1 MPRLRTIAAIAL
13 IAAIPLSSALAQGG
27 FPNKPI
33 RFVVG
38 AAPGGANDI
47 MARTVAAGMN
57 LGQPVVVENQAGAAA
72 TISAATVAKAP
83 PDGHTLLL
91 VSQSVL
97 TVSPIL
103 NKVTTFDGMRD
114 FTGVALFGS
123 APLILVVHPSNPANS
138 VQDIVAMAKA
148 KPGELSFG
156 SGGVGTTPFMAGTL
170 LGLMTGTK
178 YTSIPFKGE
187 QPSMT
192 EIMGGRLTMMFGNAA
207 AALPHMKSGR
217 LKGLAITSPARAAIA
232 PEMRTVS
239 ESGVPG
245 FEIATWLGMAAP
257 AATPPAVV
265 AQLNKEVQRVL
276 QQADVRER
284 LHGMGFT
291 LSTFSADEFTR
302 FIRAEHQKWSKVI
315 RDADIKAE

>member
-1 MPRLRTIAAIAL
+1 MKRTFVGLVLAMATAA
-13 IAAIPLSSALAQGG
+13 AAAQS
-27 FPNKPI
+27 FPSKPI
-33 RFVVG
+33 RFIVG

-47 MARTVAAGMN
+47 MARTISGAMN
-57 LGQPVVVENQAGAAA
+57 LGQPVIVENQAGAAA
-72 TISAATVAKAP
+72 TISAGTVAKSA

-103 NKVTTFDGMRD
+103 NKVTTYEMKD

-123 APLILVVHPSNPANS
+123 APLVLVVHPANPANS

-156 SGGVGTTPFMAGTL
+156 SGGIGTTPFMAGTL

-178 YTSIPFKGE
+178 YISVPFKGE

-207 AALPHMKSGR
+207 AALPHVKNGR
-217 LKGLAITSPARAAIA
+217 LKSLAITSPARVSIA
-232 PEMRTVS
+232 PDLPTVA
-239 ESGVPG
+239 ESGIPG

-265 AQLNKEVQRVL
+265 ARLNAEVLRVL
-276 QQADVRER
+276 QQPDVQQR
-284 LHGMGFT
+284 LHAMGFT
-291 LSTFSADEFTR
+291 LSSFSAEEFTR
-302 FIRAEHQKWSKVI
+302 FIRAEHEKWSKVI
-315 RDADIKAE
+315 RDADIKAD

>member
-1 MPRLRTIAAIAL
+1 MKRTFAGLVLAMAAAT
-13 IAAIPLSSALAQGG
+13 AAAQS
-27 FPNKPI
+27 FPSKPI
-33 RFVVG
+33 RFIVG

-47 MARTVAAGMN
+47 MARIIAGAMN

-72 TISAATVAKAP
+72 TISAGTVAKSA

-103 NKVTTFDGMRD
+103 NKITTYENKD

-123 APLILVVHPSNPANS
+123 APLVLVVHPSNPANS
-138 VQDIVAMAKA
+138 VQDIVAMARA

-156 SGGVGTTPFMAGTL
+156 SGGIGTTPFMAGTL

-178 YTSIPFKGE
+178 YISVPFKGE
-187 QPSMT
+187 QPSMN

-207 AALPHMKSGR
+207 AALPHVKNGR
-217 LKGLAITSPARAAIA
+217 LKSLAITSPARVSIA
-232 PEMRTVS
+232 PDLPTVA
-239 ESGVPG
+239 ESGIPG

-257 AATPPAVV
+257 AATPPAIV
-265 AQLNKEVQRVL
+265 ARLNAEVLRVL
-276 QQADVRER
+276 QQPDVQQRTQA
-284 LHGMGFT
+284 MGFT
-291 LSTFSADEFTR
+291 LSSFSAEQFTR
-302 FIRAEHQKWSKVI
+302 FIRAEHEKWSKVI
-315 RDADIKAE
+315 RDADIKAD

>member
-1 MPRLRTIAAIAL
+1 MKRIFIGL
-13 IAAIPLSSALAQGG
+13 ALALAAAAAAAQS
-27 FPNKPI
+27 FPSRPI
-33 RFVVG
+33 RFIVG

-47 MARTVAAGMN
+47 MARTVAAAMS

-72 TISAATVAKAP
+72 TISAATVAKSA

-103 NKVTTFDGMRD
+103 NKTTTFDSMKD
-114 FTGVALFGS
+114 FTGVALFGA
-123 APLILVVHPSNPANS
+123 APLVLVVHPSNPANS

-156 SGGVGTTPFMAGTL
+156 SGGIGTTPFMAGTL

-178 YTSIPFKGE
+178 YTSVPFKGE
-187 QPSMT
+187 QPSMN

-207 AALPHMKSGR
+207 AALPHVKNGR
-217 LKGLAITSPARAAIA
+217 LKSLAITSPARVAIA
-232 PEMRTVS
+232 PELPTVA

-257 AATPPAVV
+257 SATPPAIV
-265 AQLNKEVQRVL
+265 ARLNAEVLRVL
-276 QQADVRER
+276 QQPDVQQR
-284 LHGMGFT
+284 LHAMGFT
-291 LSTFSADEFTR
+291 LSAYSAEEFTR
-302 FIRAEHQKWSKVI
+302 FIRAEHEKWSKVI
-315 RDADIKAE
+315 RDADIRAE

>member
-1 MPRLRTIAAIAL
+1 MRLLGL
-13 IAAIPLSSALAQGG
+13 IAGLLLAATAAAQT
-27 FPNKPI
+27 FPSKPI
-33 RFVVG
+33 RFIVG

-47 MARTVAAGMN
+47 MARTVAGAMN

-72 TISAATVAKAP
+72 TISAATVAKSA

-103 NKVTTFDGMRD
+103 NKITTYENKD

-123 APLILVVHPSNPANS
+123 APLVLVVHPSNPANS
-138 VQDIVAMAKA
+138 VQDIIAMAKA

-156 SGGVGTTPFMAGTL
+156 SGGIGTTPFMAGTL

-178 YTSIPFKGE
+178 YISVPFKGE
-187 QPSMT
+187 QPSMN

-207 AALPHMKSGR
+207 AALPHVKNGR
-217 LKGLAITSPARAAIA
+217 LKSLAITSPTRASIA
-232 PEMRTVS
+232 PDLPTVA

-257 AATPPAVV
+257 AATPPAIVSR
-265 AQLNKEVQRVL
+265 LNAEVLRVL
-276 QQADVRER
+276 QQPDVQQR
-284 LHGMGFT
+284 LHAMGFT
-291 LSTFSADEFTR
+291 LSSYSPEAFTR
-302 FIRAEHQKWSKVI
+302 FIRAEHEKWSKVI
-315 RDADIKAE
+315 RDADIRGE

>member
-1 MPRLRTIAAIAL
+1 
-13 IAAIPLSSALAQGG
+13 
-27 FPNKPI
+27 
-33 RFVVG
+33 
-38 AAPGGANDI
+38 
-47 MARTVAAGMN
+47 
-57 LGQPVVVENQAGAAA
+57 
-72 TISAATVAKAP
+72 
-83 PDGHTLLL
+83 
-91 VSQSVL
+91 
-97 TVSPIL
+97 
-103 NKVTTFDGMRD
+103 MRD

-148 KPGELSFG
+148 KPGVLNFG
-156 SGGVGTTPFMAGTL
+156 SGGIGTTPFMAGTL

-178 YTSIPFKGE
+178 YTSVPFKGE

-207 AALPHMKSGR
+207 AALPHIKNGR
-217 LKGLAITSPARAAIA
+217 LKGLAITSPTRSAIA

-265 AQLNKEVQRVL
+265 VRLNAEVQRVL

-291 LSTFSADEFTR
+291 LSGFSPDEFTH
-302 FIRAEHQKWSKVI
+302 FIHEEHQKWSKVI
-315 RDADIKAE
+315 RDADIRAE

>member
-1 MPRLRTIAAIAL
+1 MKRSFVGLVLAMAAAT
-13 IAAIPLSSALAQGG
+13 AAAQS
-27 FPNKPI
+27 FPSKPI
-33 RFVVG
+33 RFIVG

-47 MARTVAAGMN
+47 MARTIAGAMN
-57 LGQPVVVENQAGAAA
+57 LGQPVIVENQAGAAA
-72 TISAATVAKAP
+72 TISAGTVAKSA

-103 NKVTTFDGMRD
+103 NKITTYEMKD

-123 APLILVVHPSNPANS
+123 APLVLVVHPSNPANS

-156 SGGVGTTPFMAGTL
+156 SGGIGTTPFMAGTL
-170 LGLMTGTK
+170 LGLMTGTR
-178 YTSIPFKGE
+178 YISVPFKGE
-187 QPSMT
+187 QPSMN

-207 AALPHMKSGR
+207 AALPHVKNGR
-217 LKGLAITSPARAAIA
+217 LKGLAITSPARVSIA
-232 PEMRTVS
+232 PDLPTVA

-257 AATPPAVV
+257 SATPPAIV
-265 AQLNKEVQRVL
+265 ARLNAEVLRVL
-276 QQADVRER
+276 QQPDVQQR
-284 LHGMGFT
+284 LHAMGFT
-291 LSTFSADEFTR
+291 LSSFSAEQFTR
-302 FIRAEHQKWSKVI
+302 FIRAEHEKWSKVI
-315 RDADIKAE
+315 RDADIKAD

>member
-1 MPRLRTIAAIAL
+1 MSSRLIPIASVALLTAISPA
-13 IAAIPLSSALAQGG
+13 ALAQGS
-27 FPNKPI
+27 FPTKPV
-33 RFVVG
+33 RFIVG

-47 MARTVAAGMN
+47 MARTVAGAMT
-57 LGQPVVVENQAGAAA
+57 LEHPVVVENQAGAAA

-103 NKVTTFDGMRD
+103 NKVTTFEPMKD

-123 APLILVVHPSNPANS
+123 APLILVVNPANPARS

-178 YTSIPFKGE
+178 YISIPFKGE

-207 AALPHMKSGR
+207 AALPHIKSGR
-217 LKGLAITSPARAAIA
+217 LKGLAITSPTRATIA
-232 PEMRTVS
+232 PDLPTVA

-257 AATPPAVV
+257 AATPPATI
-265 AQLNKEVQRVL
+265 ARLNAEVRRVL
-276 QQADVRER
+276 EQPGVRER

-291 LSTFSADEFTR
+291 LSSLSAEEFTR

-315 RDADIKAE
+315 KDADIKAE

>member
-1 MPRLRTIAAIAL
+1 MSSRLIPIASVALLTAISPA
-13 IAAIPLSSALAQGG
+13 ALAQGS
-27 FPNKPI
+27 FPTKPV
-33 RFVVG
+33 RFIVG

-47 MARTVAAGMN
+47 MARTVAGAMT
-57 LGQPVVVENQAGAAA
+57 LEHPVVVENQAGAAA

-103 NKVTTFDGMRD
+103 NKVTTFEPMKD

-123 APLILVVHPSNPANS
+123 APLILVVNPANPARS

-178 YTSIPFKGE
+178 YISIPFKGE

-207 AALPHMKSGR
+207 AALPHIKSGR
-217 LKGLAITSPARAAIA
+217 LKGLAITSPTRAAIA
-232 PEMRTVS
+232 PDLPTVA

-257 AATPPAVV
+257 AATPPATI
-265 AQLNKEVQRVL
+265 ARLNAEVRRVL
-276 QQADVRER
+276 EQPGVRER

-291 LSTFSADEFTR
+291 LSSLSAEEFTR

-315 RDADIKAE
+315 KDADIKAE

>member
-1 MPRLRTIAAIAL
+1 MKRSFAGLALAMIAAT
-13 IAAIPLSSALAQGG
+13 AAAQS
-27 FPNKPI
+27 FPSKPI
-33 RFVVG
+33 RFIVG

-47 MARTVAAGMN
+47 MARTIAGAMN

-72 TISAATVAKAP
+72 TISAGTVAKSA

-103 NKVTTFDGMRD
+103 NKITTYDSMKD

-123 APLILVVHPSNPANS
+123 APLVLVVHPSNPANS

-156 SGGVGTTPFMAGTL
+156 SGGIGTTPFMAGTL

-178 YTSIPFKGE
+178 YISVPFKGE
-187 QPSMT
+187 QPSMN

-207 AALPHMKSGR
+207 AALPHVKNGR
-217 LKGLAITSPARAAIA
+217 LKSLAITSPARVSIA
-232 PEMRTVS
+232 PDLPTVA

-257 AATPPAVV
+257 SATPPAIV
-265 AQLNKEVQRVL
+265 ARLNAEVLRVL
-276 QQADVRER
+276 RQPDVQQR
-284 LHGMGFT
+284 LHAMGFT
-291 LSTFSADEFTR
+291 LSSFSAEEFTR
-302 FIRAEHQKWSKVI
+302 FIRAEHEKWSKVI

>member
-1 MPRLRTIAAIAL
+1 MNRSFIGLLLAA
-13 IAAIPLSSALAQGG
+13 AAATASAQGN
-27 FPNKPI
+27 FPSKPI
-33 RFVVG
+33 RFIVG

-47 MARTVAAGMN
+47 MARTIAGAMN

-72 TISAATVAKAP
+72 TISAGTVAKSA

-103 NKVTTFDGMRD
+103 NKITTYEMKD

-123 APLILVVHPSNPANS
+123 APLVLVVHPSNPANS

-156 SGGVGTTPFMAGTL
+156 SGGIGTTPFMAGTL
-170 LGLMTGTK
+170 LGLMTATR
-178 YTSIPFKGE
+178 YISVPFKGE
-187 QPSMT
+187 QPSMN

-207 AALPHMKSGR
+207 AALPHVRNGR
-217 LKGLAITSPARAAIA
+217 LKSLAITSPARVPIA
-232 PEMRTVS
+232 PDLPAVA
-239 ESGVPG
+239 ESVPG

-257 AATPPAVV
+257 SATPPAVI
-265 AQLNKEVQRVL
+265 ARLNAEVLRVL
-276 QQADVRER
+276 KQPDVQQR
-284 LHGMGFT
+284 LHAMGFT
-291 LSTFSADEFTR
+291 LSSFSAEEFTR
-302 FIRAEHQKWSKVI
+302 FIRAEHEKWSKVI
-315 RDADIKAE
+315 RDADIKAD

>member
-1 MPRLRTIAAIAL
+1 MFRRFTTFATAAL
-13 IAAIPLSSALAQGG
+13 VAAIPVSATAQGA

-33 RFVVG
+33 RFIVG

-47 MARTVAAGMN
+47 MARTIAGGMN
-57 LGQPVVVENQAGAAA
+57 LGQPVIVENQAGAAA
-72 TISAATVAKAP
+72 TISAATVAKAA

-91 VSQSVL
+91 ASQSVL
-97 TVSPIL
+97 TVAPIL
-103 NKVTTFDGMRD
+103 NKVTTFDPMKD

-123 APLILVVHPSNPANS
+123 APLILVVHPSNPAKS
-138 VQDIVAMAKA
+138 VNDIVAMAKA
-148 KPGELSFG
+148 RPGELSFG
-156 SGGVGTTPFMAGTL
+156 SGGIGTTPFMAGTL

-178 YTSIPFKGE
+178 YTSVPFKGE

-207 AALPHMKSGR
+207 AALPHMKNGR
-217 LKGLAITSPARAAIA
+217 LKGLAITSPTRASNA
-232 PEMRTVS
+232 PDMPTVA

-257 AATPPAVV
+257 SATPPAVV
-265 AQLNKEVQRVL
+265 ARLNAEVLRVL
-276 QQADVRER
+276 QQADVKER

-291 LSTFSADEFTR
+291 LSSYSAEEFTK

-315 RDADIKAE
+315 QDADIKAE

>member
-1 MPRLRTIAAIAL
+1 MKRTFTGLVLAMAAAT
-13 IAAIPLSSALAQGG
+13 AVAQS
-27 FPNKPI
+27 FPSKPI
-33 RFVVG
+33 RFIVG

-47 MARTVAAGMN
+47 MARTIAGAMN

-72 TISAATVAKAP
+72 TISAGTVAKSA

-103 NKVTTFDGMRD
+103 NKITTYENKD

-123 APLILVVHPSNPANS
+123 APLVLVVHPSNPANS

-156 SGGVGTTPFMAGTL
+156 SGGIGTTPFMAGTL

-178 YTSIPFKGE
+178 YISVPFKGE
-187 QPSMT
+187 QPSMN

-207 AALPHMKSGR
+207 AALPHVKNGR
-217 LKGLAITSPARAAIA
+217 LKSLAITSPARASIA
-232 PEMRTVS
+232 PDLPTVA

-257 AATPPAVV
+257 AATPPAIV
-265 AQLNKEVQRVL
+265 ARLNAEVLRVL
-276 QQADVRER
+276 QQADVQQR
-284 LHGMGFT
+284 LHAMGFT
-291 LSTFSADEFTR
+291 LSSFSAQEFTR
-302 FIRAEHQKWSKVI
+302 FIRAEHEKWSKVI
-315 RDADIKAE
+315 RDADIKAD

>member
-1 MPRLRTIAAIAL
+1 MKRTFVGLVLATAAV
-13 IAAIPLSSALAQGG
+13 AAAAQS
-27 FPNKPI
+27 FPSKPI
-33 RFVVG
+33 RFIVG

-47 MARTVAAGMN
+47 MARTVAGAMN
-57 LGQPVVVENQAGAAA
+57 LGQPVIVENQAGAAA
-72 TISAATVAKAP
+72 TISAGTVAKSA

-103 NKVTTFDGMRD
+103 NKITTYEMKD

-123 APLILVVHPSNPANS
+123 APLVLVVHPSNPANS
-138 VQDIVAMAKA
+138 VQDIIAMAKA

-156 SGGVGTTPFMAGTL
+156 SGGIGTTPFMAGTL

-178 YTSIPFKGE
+178 YISVPFKGE
-187 QPSMT
+187 QPSMN

-207 AALPHMKSGR
+207 AALPHVKNGR
-217 LKGLAITSPARAAIA
+217 LKSLAITSPARVSIA
-232 PEMRTVS
+232 PDLPTVA
-239 ESGVPG
+239 ESGIPG

-265 AQLNKEVQRVL
+265 ARLNAEVLRVL
-276 QQADVRER
+276 QQPDVQQR
-284 LHGMGFT
+284 LHAMGFT
-291 LSTFSADEFTR
+291 LSSFSAEQFTR
-302 FIRAEHQKWSKVI
+302 FIRAEHEKWSKVI
-315 RDADIKAE
+315 RDADIKAD

>member
-1 MPRLRTIAAIAL
+1 MKRTFIGL
-13 IAAIPLSSALAQGG
+13 ALAMAAATAAAQSY
-27 FPNKPI
+27 PSKPI
-33 RFVVG
+33 RFIVG

-47 MARTVAAGMN
+47 MARTIAGAMN

-72 TISAATVAKAP
+72 TISAATVARSA

-97 TVSPIL
+97 TVAPIL
-103 NKVTTFDGMRD
+103 NKITTYDSMKD

-123 APLILVVHPSNPANS
+123 APLVLVVHPSSPAKS

-156 SGGVGTTPFMAGTL
+156 SGGIGTTPFMAGTL
-170 LGLMTGTK
+170 LSLMTGTK
-178 YTSIPFKGE
+178 YTSVPFKGE
-187 QPSMT
+187 QPSMA

-207 AALPHMKSGR
+207 AALPHVKNGR
-217 LKGLAITSPARAAIA
+217 LKALAITSPARVPIA
-232 PEMRTVS
+232 PDLPTVA
-239 ESGVPG
+239 ESGIRG
-245 FEIATWLGMAAP
+245 FEIATWLGMVVP
-257 AATPPAVV
+257 SATPPAVV
-265 AQLNKEVQRVL
+265 QRLNAEVLRVL
-276 QQADVRER
+276 QQPDVKER

-291 LSTFSADEFTR
+291 LSSFSAAEFTQ
-302 FIRAEHQKWSKVI
+302 FIRAEHEKWSKVI

>member
-1 MPRLRTIAAIAL
+1 MKRTFVGLVLAMAAAS
-13 IAAIPLSSALAQGG
+13 AAAQS
-27 FPNKPI
+27 FPSKPI
-33 RFVVG
+33 RFIVG

-47 MARTVAAGMN
+47 MARTIAGAMN
-57 LGQPVVVENQAGAAA
+57 LGQPVIVENQAGAAA
-72 TISAATVAKAP
+72 TISAGTVAKSA

-103 NKVTTFDGMRD
+103 NKITTYDSMKD

-123 APLILVVHPSNPANS
+123 APLVLVVHPSNPANS

-156 SGGVGTTPFMAGTL
+156 SGGIGTTPFMAGTL

-178 YTSIPFKGE
+178 YISVPFKGE
-187 QPSMT
+187 QPSMN

-207 AALPHMKSGR
+207 AALPHVKNGR
-217 LKGLAITSPARAAIA
+217 LKSLAITSPARVSIA
-232 PEMRTVS
+232 PDLPTVA

-257 AATPPAVV
+257 SATPPAIV
-265 AQLNKEVQRVL
+265 ARLNAEVLRVL
-276 QQADVRER
+276 QQPDVQQR
-284 LHGMGFT
+284 LHAMGFT
-291 LSTFSADEFTR
+291 LSSFSAEEFTR
-302 FIRAEHQKWSKVI
+302 FIRAEHEKWSKVI
-315 RDADIKAE
+315 RDADIKAD

>member
-1 MPRLRTIAAIAL
+1 MKRTFVGFVLAMAA
-13 IAAIPLSSALAQGG
+13 AAAAAQS
-27 FPNKPI
+27 FPSKPI
-33 RFVVG
+33 RFIVG

-47 MARTVAAGMN
+47 MARTIAGAMN

-72 TISAATVAKAP
+72 TISAGTVAKSA

-97 TVSPIL
+97 TVAPIL
-103 NKVTTFDGMRD
+103 NKITTYDSMKD

-123 APLILVVHPSNPANS
+123 APLVLVVHPSNPANS

-156 SGGVGTTPFMAGTL
+156 SGGIGTTPFMAGTL

-178 YTSIPFKGE
+178 YISVPFKGE
-187 QPSMT
+187 QPSMN

-207 AALPHMKSGR
+207 AALPHVKNGR
-217 LKGLAITSPARAAIA
+217 LKSLAITSPARVSIA
-232 PEMRTVS
+232 PDLPTVA

-257 AATPPAVV
+257 SATPPAII
-265 AQLNKEVQRVL
+265 ARLNAEVLRVL
-276 QQADVRER
+276 QQADVQQR
-284 LHGMGFT
+284 LHAMGFT
-291 LSTFSADEFTR
+291 LSSFSAEQFTR
-302 FIRAEHQKWSKVI
+302 FIRAEHEKWSKVI
-315 RDADIKAE
+315 RDADIKAD

>member
-1 MPRLRTIAAIAL
+1 MKRTFVGLMLAMAA
-13 IAAIPLSSALAQGG
+13 AAAAAQS
-27 FPNKPI
+27 FPSKPI
-33 RFVVG
+33 RFIVG

-47 MARTVAAGMN
+47 MARTISGAMN
-57 LGQPVVVENQAGAAA
+57 LGQPVIVENQAGAAA
-72 TISAATVAKAP
+72 TISAGTVAKSA

-103 NKVTTFDGMRD
+103 NKVTTYEMKD

-123 APLILVVHPSNPANS
+123 APLVLVVHPANPANS

-156 SGGVGTTPFMAGTL
+156 SGGIGTTPFMAGTL

-178 YTSIPFKGE
+178 YISVPFKGE

-207 AALPHMKSGR
+207 AALPHVKNGR
-217 LKGLAITSPARAAIA
+217 LKSLAITSPARVSIA
-232 PEMRTVS
+232 PDLPTVA
-239 ESGVPG
+239 ESGIPG

-265 AQLNKEVQRVL
+265 ARLNAEVLRVL
-276 QQADVRER
+276 QQPDVQQR
-284 LHGMGFT
+284 LHAMGFT
-291 LSTFSADEFTR
+291 LSSFSAEEFTR
-302 FIRAEHQKWSKVI
+302 FIRAEHEKWSKVI
-315 RDADIKAE
+315 RDADIKAD

>member
-1 MPRLRTIAAIAL
+1 VLFAAL
-13 IAAIPLSSALAQGG
+13 PVLAVAQTN
-27 FPNKPI
+27 FPSKSI
-33 RFVVG
+33 RFIVG

-47 MARTVAAGMN
+47 MARTIAGAMN

-72 TISAATVAKAP
+72 TISAATVAKAA

-97 TVSPIL
+97 TVAPIL
-103 NKVTTFDGMRD
+103 NKITTFDGMRD

-123 APLILVVHPSNPANS
+123 APLVLVVHPANPAKS

-156 SGGVGTTPFMAGTL
+156 SGGIGTTPFMAGTL

-178 YTSIPFKGE
+178 YTSVPFKGE
-187 QPSMT
+187 QPSMN

-207 AALPHMKSGR
+207 AALPHVKNGR
-217 LKGLAITSPARAAIA
+217 LKSLAITSAQRVSIA
-232 PEMRTVS
+232 PDLPTVA

-245 FEIATWLGMAAP
+245 FEIATWLGMVAP
-257 AATPPAVV
+257 SATPPAVV
-265 AQLNKEVQRVL
+265 ARLNAEVLRVL
-276 QQADVRER
+276 RQADVKER
-284 LHGMGFT
+284 LSNMGFT
-291 LSTFSADEFTR
+291 LSSYSPEEFTK

>member
-1 MPRLRTIAAIAL
+1 MKRIIIGLVLAVAA
-13 IAAIPLSSALAQGG
+13 AAASAQGN
-27 FPNKPI
+27 FPSKPI
-33 RFVVG
+33 RFIVG

-47 MARTVAAGMN
+47 MARTIALAMN

-72 TISAATVAKAP
+72 TISAGTVAKSA

-103 NKVTTFDGMRD
+103 NKITTYEMKD

-123 APLILVVHPSNPANS
+123 APLVLVVHPSNPANS

-156 SGGVGTTPFMAGTL
+156 SGGIGTTPFMAGTL

-178 YTSIPFKGE
+178 YISVPFKGE
-187 QPSMT
+187 QPSMN

-207 AALPHMKSGR
+207 AALPHVRNGR
-217 LKGLAITSPARAAIA
+217 LKSLAITSPARVSIA
-232 PEMRTVS
+232 PDLPTVA
-239 ESGVPG
+239 ESGIPG

-257 AATPPAVV
+257 LATPPAIV
-265 AQLNKEVQRVL
+265 ARLNAEVLRVL
-276 QQADVRER
+276 QLPDVQQR
-284 LHGMGFT
+284 LHAMGFT
-291 LSTFSADEFTR
+291 LSSFSAEEFTR
-302 FIRAEHQKWSKVI
+302 FIRAEHEKWSKVI

>member
-1 MPRLRTIAAIAL
+1 MKRTFVGLVLAMVAA
-13 IAAIPLSSALAQGG
+13 AAAAQS
-27 FPNKPI
+27 FPSKPI
-33 RFVVG
+33 RFIVG

-47 MARTVAAGMN
+47 MARTIAAAMN
-57 LGQPVVVENQAGAAA
+57 LGQPVIVENQAGAAA
-72 TISAATVAKAP
+72 TISAGTVAKSA

-103 NKVTTFDGMRD
+103 NKITTYEMKD

-123 APLILVVHPSNPANS
+123 APLVLVVHPANPANS

-156 SGGVGTTPFMAGTL
+156 SGGIGTTPFMAGTL

-178 YTSIPFKGE
+178 YISVPFKGE

-207 AALPHMKSGR
+207 AALPHVKNGR
-217 LKGLAITSPARAAIA
+217 LKSLAITSPARVSIA
-232 PEMRTVS
+232 PDLPTVA
-239 ESGVPG
+239 ESGIPG

-265 AQLNKEVQRVL
+265 ARLNAEVLRVL
-276 QQADVRER
+276 QQPDVQQR
-284 LHGMGFT
+284 LHAMGFT
-291 LSTFSADEFTR
+291 LSSFSAEEFTR
-302 FIRAEHQKWSKVI
+302 FIRAEHEKWSKVI
-315 RDADIKAE
+315 RDADIKAD